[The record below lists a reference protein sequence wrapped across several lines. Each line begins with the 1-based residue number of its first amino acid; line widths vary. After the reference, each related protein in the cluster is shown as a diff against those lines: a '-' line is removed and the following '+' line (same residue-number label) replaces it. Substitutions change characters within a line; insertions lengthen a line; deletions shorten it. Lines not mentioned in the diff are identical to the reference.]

1 MATHKLPTTL
11 LNRPVR
17 VVVVGCGGTGSAVVG
32 GLPYLHQSLLA
43 FGHPF
48 GLNVTLIDG
57 DTVSETN
64 CVRQPFTL
72 SEVGHNKA
80 TILATRTNLFWG
92 LEWKAVPHYLEGAA
106 RGWSQPLDLVI
117 GCVDTR
123 KARLAIAKEYQ
134 NASCY
139 WLDFGN
145 DAESGQFVLGEIR
158 PKNIGTTTAGR
169 IMKGDRTV
177 LHPGKLPTAAE
188 LWPEI
193 IDPDLDEGDGP
204 SCSAVEALTRQAPF
218 VNQVLAN
225 HGLALLAQL
234 FRHGEIRHHGGFV
247 NLATGR
253 MNPLPVPES
262 AAAEDEASRPAR
274 KRGRAVA

>member
-1 MATHKLPTTL
+1 
-11 LNRPVR
+11 
-17 VVVVGCGGTGSAVVG
+17 
-32 GLPYLHQSLLA
+32 
-43 FGHPF
+43 
-48 GLNVTLIDG
+48 VTLIDG

-64 CVRQPFTL
+64 CVRQPFTA
-72 SEVGHNKA
+72 SEIGHNKA

-92 LEWKAVPHYLEGAA
+92 LEWQAVPYYLEPSPRAWPQNA
-106 RGWSQPLDLVI
+106 DIVI
-117 GCVDTR
+117 GCVDSR
-123 KARLAIAKEYQ
+123 KARLAIAETYQ
-134 NASCY
+134 NTPCY

-158 PKNIGTTTAGR
+158 SKNIGTTTADR

-193 IDPDLDEGDGP
+193 IDPALDEGDGP

-234 FRHGEIRHHGGFV
+234 FRLGEVRHHGGFV
-247 NLATGR
+247 NLADGR
-253 MNPLPVPES
+253 MTPIPVP
-262 AAAEDEASRPAR
+262 AAETKASAKSAR
-274 KRGRAVA
+274 KRGRAAA